1 MNRLVAAGLHIRS
14 CDLQGAI
21 KMPLVILCGAPK
33 SGKSAFA
40 EILNSFLLLHKKP
53 TEIVQEERLNDE
65 KKSRSALLAC
75 VERSLSRENFVIVD
89 STNHIKGFRYQ
100 LFCLARA
107 ASTPHAVIFLSGT
120 LAGEDWSEMEI
131 PNNQNRWDNPLFFVS
146 TCSSDSDKLQV
157 FSDILSALEK
167 EPTKK
172 PSLAAQIPE
181 KITALTPEYLASI
194 ERETSTVMRQLS
206 LRLRESLDDH

>member
-40 EILNSFLLLHKKP
+40 EILNSFLLPKKP

-100 LFCLARA
+100 LFALLALL
-107 ASTPHAVIFLSGT
+107 TPHAVIFLSGT

-131 PNNQNRWDNPLFFVS
+131 PNNQNRWIILYFLFQLVAATRTDFRS
-146 TCSSDSDKLQV
+146 FPIYFQLWKKSLQ
-157 FSDILSALEK
+157 
-167 EPTKK
+167 
-172 PSLAAQIPE
+172 
-181 KITALTPEYLASI
+181 
-194 ERETSTVMRQLS
+194 RNHR
-206 LRLRESLDDH
+206 